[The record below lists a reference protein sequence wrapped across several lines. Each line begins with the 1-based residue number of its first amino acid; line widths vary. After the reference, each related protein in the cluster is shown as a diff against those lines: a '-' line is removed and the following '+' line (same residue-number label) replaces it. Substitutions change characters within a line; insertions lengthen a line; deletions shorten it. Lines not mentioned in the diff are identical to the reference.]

1 MRSAL
6 CSPLDG
12 FDKTIKRGN
21 GVMKKLIAICAVIL
35 VVAVQAYGVTV
46 VNFDDLA
53 GGYVLTG
60 SNYAGLTWESGNNG
74 FEDNPGYWLVPS
86 ASSYP
91 YSQPL
96 NAENAWGCTLLGIGF
111 STQVDV
117 SGAYFAAQ
125 GNGPLGWTNK
135 VRVHGYR
142 NGSEVVT
149 TDWFTDIDKHP
160 DWFAMN
166 LNQVDRIVIESN
178 PVNDG
183 GGWYGM
189 DNLTYD
195 IPEPATIAMLG
206 LGALSLIRRKK

>member
-1 MRSAL
+1 
-6 CSPLDG
+6 
-12 FDKTIKRGN
+12 
-21 GVMKKLIAICAVIL
+21 MKKLITICLAVL
-35 VVAVQAYGVTV
+35 VVAVQAYGVIV
-46 VNFDDLA
+46 VNFDDLDVN
-53 GGYVLTG
+53 YVLTG
-60 SNYAGLTWESGNNG
+60 SHYAGLTWERGNNG
-74 FEDNPGYWLVPS
+74 YNNNQGYWGIPS
-86 ASSYP
+86 SSVNYP
-91 YSQPL
+91 YSEPR
-96 NAENAWGCTLLGIGF
+96 NAINCWGCTLLGISF
-111 STQVDV
+111 PTQVDV
-117 SGAYFAAQ
+117 SGAYFAGQ
-125 GNGPLGWTNK
+125 GDEDSWTNG

-142 NGSEVVT
+142 NGSEIAT
-149 TDWFTDIDKHP
+149 TDWFTDIDSHP